1 MSCFPVLPPP
11 PPPAATFVFENH
23 NRQSPLVGPRGHSN
37 SRSAPGPAESA
48 FPFVSSVVNAN
59 GKPPPPVRSRHRMSS
74 DKLETLDAFF
84 RRNTHP
90 SRKEKEAICKD
101 LDM

>member
-1 MSCFPVLPPP
+1 MSCFPVLPL
-11 PPPAATFVFENH
+11 PPATTFVFENH
-23 NRQSPLVGPRGHSN
+23 ESPLVGPRGHSS
-37 SRSAPGPAESA
+37 SRSAPGPAESP
-48 FPFVSSVVNAN
+48 FPFVSSINA
-59 GKPPPPVRSRHRMSS
+59 KPPPRSRHRMSS

>member
-1 MSCFPVLPPP
+1 MSP
-11 PPPAATFVFENH
+11 ATFIFENL
-23 NRQSPLVGPRGHSN
+23 NQSHVESLPLVGP
-37 SRSAPGPAESA
+37 
-48 FPFVSSVVNAN
+48 SVAAGQIVL
-59 GKPPPPVRSRHRMSS
+59 GKPPRSRHRMSS
-74 DKLETLDAFF
+74 DKLEMLDAFF

>member
-1 MSCFPVLPPP
+1 VLRPPS
-11 PPPAATFVFENH
+11 AGFEGDE
-23 NRQSPLVGPRGHSN
+23 SPLVP
-37 SRSAPGPAESA
+37 
-48 FPFVSSVVNAN
+48 VVPHYVGYSPTFL
-59 GKPPPPVRSRHRMSS
+59 GKPSRPRHRMSS

-90 SRKEKEAICKD
+90 SRKEKEVICKA

>member
-1 MSCFPVLPPP
+1 MLPPP
-11 PPPAATFVFENH
+11 ATTFIFENH
-23 NRQSPLVGPRGHSN
+23 DRLPRLDSEESPLVGPPHGHS
-37 SRSAPGPAESA
+37 RLSAGPAES
-48 FPFVSSVVNAN
+48 PFVSSVYA
-59 GKPPPPVRSRHRMSS
+59 KPPARSRHRMSS
-74 DKLETLDAFF
+74 HKLETLDAFF